1 MGSSAA
7 ILSAG
12 YNIDS
17 LMLRYQGVDWR
28 NRSNWGCNAGINP
41 YADHMYDGVNISP
54 FEVMFVKVKEFL
66 LEAGW
71 ATASHAK
78 KYSAWMRGQ
87 FNLTA
92 NEYTERRSELRNM
105 KIINM
110 RARGRWAAAA
120 PGKDEAAAPRS
131 PQKLARL
138 PAWQV
143 PQL

>member
-1 MGSSAA
+1 
-7 ILSAG
+7 
-12 YNIDS
+12 
-17 LMLRYQGVDWR
+17 V
-28 NRSNWGCNAGINP
+28 
-41 YADHMYDGVNISP
+41 
-54 FEVMFVKVKEFL
+54 
-66 LEAGW
+66 
-71 ATASHAK
+71 
-78 KYSAWMRGQ
+78 Q